1 MEPGIGKRAEREIAH
16 GRVLMEGDPE
26 RTWGWATPAGRHR
39 AARRAELVSVGAQLG
54 IGSRA
59 LEIGCGTGMFTEIFA
74 RTGATIVAVDISPDL
89 LQRARARGLP
99 ANRVHFLEKQF
110 EECDVEGPFD
120 AVIGSSV
127 LHHLEVDEALRR
139 IFALLLPGGRM
150 SFAEPNLLNPQV
162 YAERRIPILRRWMW
176 HISPD
181 ETAFVRWRLAK
192 TLRNTGFADV
202 EITPFDWLHPAT
214 PEWLIGAVGAAGRIL
229 EKTPL
234 LREFAG
240 SVLICCR
247 RPP

>member
-1 MEPGIGKRAEREIAH
+1 MGTGPGKRAEREIAH
-16 GRVLMEGDPE
+16 GRILVEGNPE
-26 RTWGWATPAGRHR
+26 QTWGWATPAGRR
-39 AARRAELVSVGAQLG
+39 RSVRRADLIIAGAHLG
-54 IGSRA
+54 IRSRA

-74 RTGATIVAVDISPDL
+74 RTGAAIVAVDISREL
-89 LQRARARGLP
+89 LQKARARGLP
-99 ANRVHFLEKQF
+99 PDRVRFLEKQF

-139 IFALLLPGGRM
+139 IFALLSPGGRM

-162 YAERRIPILRRWMW
+162 YAERRIPFLKRWMW

-181 ETAFVRWRLAK
+181 ETAFVRWRLAE

-240 SVLICCR
+240 SVLIRCR
-247 RPP
+247 RPA

>member
-1 MEPGIGKRAEREIAH
+1 MEPDMGKRAEHEITH
-16 GRVLMEGDPE
+16 GRILEEGDPE
-26 RTWGWATPAGRHR
+26 CTWGWATQAGRQR
-39 AARRAELVSVGAQLG
+39 AARRAELISAGARLG

-89 LQRARARGLP
+89 LRRARTRGLP
-99 ANRVHFLEKQF
+99 PDRVRFLEKQF

-127 LHHLEVDEALRR
+127 LHHLEVDVALRR
-139 IFALLLPGGRM
+139 IFALLSPGGRL
-150 SFAEPNLLNPQV
+150 SLAEPNLLNPQV

-181 ETAFVRWRLAK
+181 ETAFIRWRLA
-192 TLRNTGFADV
+192 TALLRTGFDEV
-202 EITPFDWLHPAT
+202 EVTPFDWLHPST
-214 PEWLIGAVGAAGRIL
+214 PERLIGMISAVGRFL
-229 EKTPL
+229 ERMPV
-234 LREFAG
+234 LREFSG
-240 SVLICCR
+240 SVLIRCR